1 MKASEAKRTALINS
15 YKRIFAEIKSRDTA
29 KREYEFAV
37 EQTKN
42 GETMKPFYAA
52 IEAEAKLGYR
62 GVRTEFRTLYNGR
75 LEKYTYNSVQFKEI
89 SDLEK
94 EVLRRDG
101 YEVTSH
107 IINMTTG
114 EAMYYITW

>member
-1 MKASEAKRTALINS
+1 MKASEAKRIAIVNS
-15 YKRIFAEIKSRDTA
+15 YKRIFAEIKSRDIA
-29 KREYEFAV
+29 KKKYEFAI

-42 GETMKPFYAA
+42 GETMRPFYAA

-62 GVRTEFRTLYNGR
+62 GVRTEFRTRYNGQ
-75 LEKYTYNSVQFKEI
+75 LEKYTYKSVPFKKI

-101 YEVTSH
+101 YEVTSD
-107 IINMTTG
+107 IIDMTTG